1 MNHLLLTPNWSEYSL
16 IDSGEGEKL
25 EQFGPYIFVR
35 SEPKALWNKS
45 HPEMWQSADAVYVQ
59 SPFQKEG
66 RWNMKRPI
74 KTDWILKWNNIS
86 FKVRPTSFKHMGVFP
101 ENVAH
106 WEWIQRQIE
115 LSKRKLNI
123 LNLFAYTGG
132 ATLAALASGT
142 AVTHVDASKST
153 VTWAHENATLSGLDG
168 HPVRWI
174 VDDALTFV
182 KREVKRG
189 KKYDG
194 IIMDPPKFGRA
205 ENGKIW
211 KFEEHTKI
219 LLEACR
225 DVLSLDPVFCLVNAY
240 TVEYS
245 PITLV
250 NMLSQLMPKG
260 TVEHGEI
267 VLQGKNDSLPL
278 PTSMFARWSS
288 ITD

>member
-1 MNHLLLTPNWSEYSL
+1 
-16 IDSGEGEKL
+16 
-25 EQFGPYIFVR
+25 
-35 SEPKALWNKS
+35 
-45 HPEMWQSADAVYVQ
+45 
-59 SPFQKEG
+59 
-66 RWNMKRPI
+66 
-74 KTDWILKWNNIS
+74 
-86 FKVRPTSFKHMGVFP
+86 
-101 ENVAH
+101 
-106 WEWIQRQIE
+106 
-115 LSKRKLNI
+115 
-123 LNLFAYTGG
+123 
-132 ATLAALASGT
+132 
-142 AVTHVDASKST
+142 
-153 VTWAHENATLSGLDG
+153 
-168 HPVRWI
+168 
-174 VDDALTFV
+174 V